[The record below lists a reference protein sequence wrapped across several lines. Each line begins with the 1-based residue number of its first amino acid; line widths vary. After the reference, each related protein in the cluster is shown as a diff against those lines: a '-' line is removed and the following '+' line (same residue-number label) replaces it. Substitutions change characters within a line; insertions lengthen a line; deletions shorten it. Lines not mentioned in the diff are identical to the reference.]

1 METTDGSDE
10 LPRRTVLGTCDLT
23 LLPECVYLQVTG
35 PSGHFR
41 EEAAPVM
48 SPYPQAASS
57 LVARPPDLQRWL
69 DYTYLVATRTSK
81 TGGEVRLPGR
91 PVELI
96 DSSTPGAPAP
106 RRDRHVR

>member
-1 METTDGSDE
+1 
-10 LPRRTVLGTCDLT
+10 
-23 LLPECVYLQVTG
+23 
-35 PSGHFR
+35 
-41 EEAAPVM
+41 M

-106 RRDRHVR
+106 RRDRHVRWPSARTRRTRASMRACSYHASPGGLPG